1 MMDRNTKN
9 KALTIKIVW
18 QPESAEIVLIII
30 LLHADCED

>member
-18 QPESAEIVLIII
+18 QPESAEIFASCV
-30 LLHADCED
+30 DYNPPTR